1 MRVRVVKDVPLKY
14 SAGAEMDL
22 FPALAEQ
29 LIKLGVAV
37 EVGAE
42 KAETAKPEP
51 KKKKAAKRKG

>member
-29 LIKLGVAV
+29 LIKLGIAV

-42 KAETAKPEP
+42 KAEPAKPEP
-51 KKKKAAKRKG
+51 KKRKAAKRKG